1 MTNFSNIRTV
11 IEETKTAAFAFAE
24 EGGFSK
30 QQAIAFAILAIQE
43 KGICIATAVEQ
54 VCGKEALDL
63 INDVAYT
70 SDELAAAVR
79 ASFFDGY
86 PA

>member
-1 MTNFSNIRTV
+1 MTFSNIRTV
-11 IEETKTAAFAFAE
+11 IEETKAAAFAFAE
-24 EGGFSK
+24 QGGFSK

-70 SDELAAAVR
+70 KEELTNAVR
-79 ASFFDGY
+79 DSFF
-86 PA
+86 A

>member
-1 MTNFSNIRTV
+1 MSNIRTV
-11 IEETKTAAFAFAE
+11 IAKTKEAAFAFAE

-30 QQAIAFAILAIQE
+30 QQAIAFAILAIHE
-43 KGICIATAVEQ
+43 KGICIAVAVEQ
-54 VCGKEALDL
+54 VCGKEALGL

-70 SDELAAAVR
+70 SDQLVAAVR
-79 ASFFDGY
+79 SSFFDGY